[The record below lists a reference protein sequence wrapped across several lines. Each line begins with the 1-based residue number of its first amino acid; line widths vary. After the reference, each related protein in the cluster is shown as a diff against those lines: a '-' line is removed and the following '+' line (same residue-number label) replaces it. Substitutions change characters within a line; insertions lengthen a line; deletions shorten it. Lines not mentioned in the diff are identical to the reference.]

1 MLLKFGMLGGLFL
14 VGVNFEEVMFVF
26 MMGGVKGI
34 ELFVKKF

>member
-1 MLLKFGMLGGLFL
+1 MLFKLGVLGGLFF
-14 VGVNFEEVMFVF
+14 VGVNLEEVMLVF